1 VGPGGR
7 GAGRGLTAYAA
18 GVDDVAAGLTDLL
31 LGAVLVG
38 AALWLR
44 ALPWVHKYWTLTMWT
59 AGAGAWAGTVHHL
72 VFAGSPRSADLSWV
86 VVGVL
91 VATGISYLLAAT
103 AVELLPPRAARWF
116 IRVRIAGLIAYV
128 VVISTTGV
136 GRTLPLV
143 LSESVTMASIVGL
156 WLYALYRRQPR
167 AARMVVAIVGCG
179 LSAVAF
185 AVPEGVSRHLGL
197 DGRSLQHLA
206 QIPGVFLL
214 ARAAAVNL
222 TGAPGTPAPATAD
235 SADSA
240 GSGGS
245 GGSVGSGGARSAE
258 AGSAGGRRQPGG

>member
-1 VGPGGR
+1 
-7 GAGRGLTAYAA
+7 
-18 GVDDVAAGLTDLL
+18 
-31 LGAVLVG
+31 
-38 AALWLR
+38 
-44 ALPWVHKYWTLTMWT
+44 
-59 AGAGAWAGTVHHL
+59 
-72 VFAGSPRSADLSWV
+72 
-86 VVGVL
+86 
-91 VATGISYLLAAT
+91 
-103 AVELLPPRAARWF
+103 
-116 IRVRIAGLIAYV
+116 

-214 ARAAAVNL
+214 ARAAAVDL
-222 TGAPGTPAPATAD
+222 TGGAGTPAPA
-235 SADSA
+235 SAGSAGSA
-240 GSGGS
+240 GSGGTGGS
-245 GGSVGSGGARSAE
+245 AGSAGAVGSVGAGSAE
-258 AGSAGGRRQPGG
+258 AGSAGGRRQPSG